1 MLNSRAA
8 CSSFS
13 RTTAILCSLLISLIL
28 SFVSALPA
36 AANPEVVLE
45 WISKGGVAIDP
56 PSSTVLVTDEDIQ
69 DEALLVLRIN
79 LVLDDVAI
87 HEFGFLVTFDD
98 DLRNELDF
106 PFGDEPQAP
115 DAYDFFT
122 PIVFFFNVFES
133 LDTFGGEIGPYRGC
147 VVGSV
152 CDLGSESFAGTPV
165 GNRTIE
171 IAQVNFL
178 PTARASNDRRDIVI
192 HDVPLNEEF
201 RDANGDIIDH
211 ADIIFGSASIV
222 PEPSAAMLTASAL
235 ASLAV
240 LARKRSRSVA

>member
-1 MLNSRAA
+1 
-8 CSSFS
+8 
-13 RTTAILCSLLISLIL
+13 
-28 SFVSALPA
+28 
-36 AANPEVVLE
+36 ANPEVVLE

-56 PSSTVLVTDEDIQ
+56 PSSTVIVTDEDIQ

-87 HEFGFLVTFDD
+87 HEFGFLVIFDG

-115 DAYDFFT
+115 DAYDSFT
-122 PIVFFFNVFES
+122 PIGFFSAFES
-133 LDTFGGEIGPYRGC
+133 LDTVGGEIGPYRGC

-152 CDLGSESFAGTPV
+152 CDLDESIAGTPV

-178 PTARASNDRRDIVI
+178 ATAMASNDRRDIVI

-211 ADIIFGSASIV
+211 ADIVFGSASIV